1 MYDWYRNAIATNFW
15 AITPE
20 NLFKWPEYEP
30 EQGAWQQAAQTLQQL
45 YIDFAQ
51 VGMGLRPGPGAA
63 HGSSSWRCVQL
74 DVCSLT
80 EEAPTGV
87 VQPPRMSVGSVHH
100 PLWRPAYEH
109 EQAVGHSPQS
119 LSHYYNHCI
128 TTLPG
133 SSP

>member
-51 VGMGLRPGPGAA
+51 VGGGAGA
-63 HGSSSWRCVQL
+63 TGRQGMAWQQL
-74 DVCSLT
+74 AMRAAGRL
-80 EEAPTGV
+80 
-87 VQPPRMSVGSVHH
+87 
-100 PLWRPAYEH
+100 
-109 EQAVGHSPQS
+109 
-119 LSHYYNHCI
+119 LSY
-128 TTLPG
+128 
-133 SSP
+133 